1 MCPLC
6 QTEDVA
12 PASIVI
18 NKHLRQVR
26 PSEIEVLSRYGNLLT
41 IFFSTQAI
49 IKIRS
54 SGFDGG
60 SLSVTSSPSAHRDEE
75 QGRLVACWKSSR
87 HVQPITRS
95 HAMDS
100 CDVFVKLLSSTKV
113 VLFFNL

>member
-1 MCPLC
+1 MCVHCVKQKML
-6 QTEDVA
+6 
-12 PASIVI
+12 
-18 NKHLRQVR
+18 HLLPSSLTNIFVRYDRQKLKC
-26 PSEIEVLSRYGNLLT
+26 SSWKSANHL
-41 IFFSTQAI
+41 FSTQAI